1 MSAPSDITAQPAGVG
16 SNTPGVD
23 KASTGADL
31 TAVDNHKRPVAIEAQ
46 NLTLAYGDRV
56 ILRDLNFSVARG
68 DIFVIMGGSGCGK
81 STLLRNLLGLEK
93 PSEGSVSFHGE
104 NWQSASTE
112 ARRNMRINW
121 GVTFQQGGLISA
133 MTLAQNLSLPLE
145 LYTPLSANERA
156 EMVAL
161 KLALVGLA
169 GFENYYPAEISGGMR
184 KRAALARA
192 IMLDPSLLF
201 FDEPSAGLDP
211 LSSRRLDELIV
222 SLAESLG
229 ATVVMVTHELESIFA
244 IATQAI
250 YLDNVTRTL
259 MDSGSPAQLRD
270 HSEHAVIRQ
279 FLTRGATPKTDKEP

>member
-1 MSAPSDITAQPAGVG
+1 MSEITSMPE
-16 SNTPGVD
+16 
-23 KASTGADL
+23 ST
-31 TAVDNHKRPVAIEAQ
+31 VAIEAR

-56 ILRDLNFSVARG
+56 ILNDLNFTINRG

-81 STLLRNLLGLEK
+81 STLLRNMLGLEN
-93 PSEGSVSFHGE
+93 PAQGCVHFDGE
-104 NWQSASTE
+104 NWQEATTE
-112 ARRNMRINW
+112 NQRRIRLNW

-145 LYTPLSANERA
+145 LYTALSAAERA

-169 GFENYYPAEISGGMR
+169 GFERYYPSEISGGMR

-192 IMLDPSLLF
+192 IMLDPRFLF

-211 LSSRRLDELIV
+211 LSSRRLDALIA
-222 SLAESLG
+222 SLAENLG
-229 ATVVMVTHELESIFA
+229 ATVVMVTHELDSIFA
-244 IATQAI
+244 IATKAI
-250 YLDNVTRTL
+250 YLDNVSRTL
-259 MDSGSPAQLRD
+259 IDSGSPAELRD

-279 FLTRGATPKTDKEP
+279 FLTRGASAKTMKEQ